1 MNMHIVAI
9 VIGCLLLVA
18 VVILIVGSFYFYNLA
33 ISRKNKD
40 FLTGHADLVEMPVEE
55 EPWLQQ
61 QDFEKISLQSYDDLK
76 LRGHWL
82 SASQPSSITIIIAH
96 GYSGHGMLM
105 HALTKMYHEQFGYNL
120 LMPDSRGHGES
131 EGNYIGFGWHDRKD
145 YLKWI
150 DYVIDRKGPEEQI
163 ILHGVS
169 MGGAAVLMASGER
182 LPKAVKGIISD
193 CGYTS
198 VEDQLRYQLKR
209 MFKLPSF
216 PFIMLTSLVCRYRA
230 GYSFA
235 EASALKQVARATKPI
250 LFIHGDQDAFVP
262 TEMVHRL
269 YEQCKSEKELHIV
282 PGAGHGLAYLT
293 DPQGYRQAVRNF
305 LQRQFSFAD

>member
-1 MNMHIVAI
+1 MHIVAI
-9 VIGCLLLVA
+9 IIGCLLLIA
-18 VVILIVGSFYFYNLA
+18 VVILTVGCFYFYNLA
-33 ISRKNKD
+33 ISRKSKD

-55 EPWLQQ
+55 ESWLQQ
-61 QDFEKISLQSYDDLK
+61 QDIEKVSLQSYDDLK

-82 SASQPSSITIIIAH
+82 PAAQLSSITIIIAH

-105 HALTKMYHEQFGYNL
+105 DSLARMYHEHFGYNV
-120 LMPDSRGHGES
+120 LMPDNRGHGES

-150 DYVIDRKGPEEQI
+150 DYVIDRKGANEQI
-163 ILHGVS
+163 GLHGVS
-169 MGGAAVLMASGER
+169 MGGAAVLMTSGEQ
-182 LPKAVKGIISD
+182 LPAAVKAIVSD
-193 CGYTS
+193 CAYTT

-216 PFIMLTSLVCRYRA
+216 PFVMLTSVLCRYRA

-235 EASALKQVARATKPI
+235 EASALKQVAKATKPI

-262 TEMVHRL
+262 TEMVNRL
-269 YEQCKSEKELHIV
+269 YEQCNSEKELHIV

-293 DPQGYRQAVRNF
+293 DPGGYIKAVRSF
-305 LQRQFSFAD
+305 FQKHFSLAD